1 MLSLFLCYL
10 SNSESGREGRVMWRC
25 LQKDQRTGQ
34 CPKATGKHRHQQTH
48 CLIRLYIVVESL
60 VKGSSGQISP
70 SRILQTSSPY
80 TIKKIDNHLF
90 KSPRFFI
97 FYFIKKNFFIII
109 IFFTL
114 QYCTKILKK
123 EIEIQIQNI
132 LICFPNFFHK
142 LSQNKLLTKSMNFE
156 KTTNHSSPVPHKKSL
171 IYEPVIMF

>member
-10 SNSESGREGRVMWRC
+10 SNSECGREGQVMWRC

-34 CPKATGKHRHQQTH
+34 CPKASGKHRHQQTH

-60 VKGSSGQISP
+60 VKGSSGQISL
-70 SRILQTSSPY
+70 SCILQASSPY
-80 TIKKIDNHLF
+80 TIKKIDNNLF
-90 KSPRFFI
+90 KSP
-97 FYFIKKNFFIII
+97 KFFII
-109 IFFTL
+109 FFFNFLNYYFTL